1 MFDDGSVTDRHFYYP
16 FVGAPLACPANDRR
30 APRPAIS
37 RGSLAIAFQPRA
49 YHIRA

>member
-1 MFDDGSVTDRHFYYP
+1 MFDDGSVTDRHFSTRS
-16 FVGAPLACPANDRR
+16 LARHSR
-30 APRPAIS
+30 VLRTIVAPRPAIS

>member
-30 APRPAIS
+30 SSP
-37 RGSLAIAFQPRA
+37 GHFEGQPRHCFPA
-49 YHIRA
+49 